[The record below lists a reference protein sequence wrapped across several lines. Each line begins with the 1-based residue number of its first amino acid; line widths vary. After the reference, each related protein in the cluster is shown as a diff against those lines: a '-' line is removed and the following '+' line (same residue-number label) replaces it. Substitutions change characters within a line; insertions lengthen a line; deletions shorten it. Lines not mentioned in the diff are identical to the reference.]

1 MGGLC
6 RPRHPGFG
14 ALDAGP
20 TSSSSPPAPFGLR
33 GVWVV
38 AAREKRATRHMR
50 CSGVNR
56 GVRLTGSTGFLF
68 LVNSHSTPRS
78 LARDRHGERNGIDQE
93 RGSREPRRGGVPTL
107 SESRERRVWL
117 FLDEFPQLPPI
128 KQFPTF
134 LELGRSKGIAVVI
147 GAQEDAHQCQRGSGG
162 HQPADWRPGD
172 RAAHPK
178 RHPLRRTC
186 QRHGKR
192 PAHDPPGDNRVRICI
207 SPRTDRAR
215 RARAL
220 HRPGRRD
227 LRAGTSLHQSADLPR
242 AHHPG
247 RLDPDTASA
256 RFNNRSH
263 VQSRWAVWDPII
275 IIRRCNGTVAGERFL
290 ECSHDCR
297 CRVAA
302 SQLATM

>member
-1 MGGLC
+1 MA
-6 RPRHPGFG
+6 FEDF
-14 ALDAGP
+14 LDAKRVLSVVERLAP
-20 TSSSSPPAPFGLR
+20 TSGAEVMGKMIGVMPKANQYKTAP
-33 GVWVV
+33 
-38 AAREKRATRHMR
+38 
-50 CSGVNR
+50 
-56 GVRLTGSTGFLF
+56 GSTGFLF

-93 RGSREPRRGGVPTL
+93 RGSREPRRGGVATL
-107 SESRERRVWL
+107 SESPERRVWL

-192 PAHDPPGDNRVRICI
+192 
-207 SPRTDRAR
+207 
-215 RARAL
+215 
-220 HRPGRRD
+220 
-227 LRAGTSLHQSADLPR
+227 
-242 AHHPG
+242 
-247 RLDPDTASA
+247 
-256 RFNNRSH
+256 
-263 VQSRWAVWDPII
+263 
-275 IIRRCNGTVAGERFL
+275 
-290 ECSHDCR
+290 
-297 CRVAA
+297 
-302 SQLATM
+302 

>member
-1 MGGLC
+1 
-6 RPRHPGFG
+6 
-14 ALDAGP
+14 
-20 TSSSSPPAPFGLR
+20 
-33 GVWVV
+33 
-38 AAREKRATRHMR
+38 MR